1 MLRSKKTKL
10 QNAHSPAQLK
20 AQGGETKRTEEKKGK
35 EVKAKDRKKV
45 TAISLFLL
53 EKKKSTVRCI
63 TLMRHGFH
71 ITFFFFEP

>member
-53 EKKKSTVRCI
+53 EKKKKHSEMYNTDEAR
-63 TLMRHGFH
+63 LPHN
-71 ITFFFFEP
+71 FFFL